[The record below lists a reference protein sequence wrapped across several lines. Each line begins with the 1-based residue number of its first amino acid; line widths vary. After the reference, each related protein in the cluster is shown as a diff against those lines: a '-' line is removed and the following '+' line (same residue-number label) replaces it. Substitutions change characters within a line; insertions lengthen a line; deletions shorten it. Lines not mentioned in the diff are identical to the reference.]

1 MKIDVR
7 PLKIGKKW
15 VDVIGT
21 WGQQDMADEIMI
33 ASLQPQTHKKILDSV
48 KAEHE
53 FRKKAMGFLKSILQ
67 LSDKQVA
74 QIKNNVPGEKL
85 NLYLSYACGIVK
97 GTDETSFE
105 DFEKEVVK
113 SKGPKEQS
121 VKSGKPLTTT
131 NKK

>member
-15 VDVIGT
+15 IEVAGT
-21 WGQQDMADEIMI
+21 WGQQDMADDIMI
-33 ASLQPQTHKKILDSV
+33 ASLQPQTHEKMLDAV
-48 KAEHE
+48 KAERE
-53 FRKKAMGFLKSILQ
+53 FRKKAMGFLKNILQ

-74 QIKNNVPGEKL
+74 QIRSNIPGEKL
-85 NLYLSYACGIVK
+85 NLYLSYACGVVK
-97 GTDETSFE
+97 GAEETSFE

-113 SKGPKEQS
+113 NNGPKEQS
-121 VKSGKPLTTT
+121 VKSEKPLTTT